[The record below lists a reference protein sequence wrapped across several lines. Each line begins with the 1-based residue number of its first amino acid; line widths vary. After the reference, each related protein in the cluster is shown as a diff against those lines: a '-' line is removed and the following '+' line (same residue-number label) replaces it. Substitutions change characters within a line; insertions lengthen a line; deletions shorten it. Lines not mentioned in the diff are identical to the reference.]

1 MEVSEKQIF
10 NLWDTNGRRS
20 DILNALS
27 IYLNILKEMKDEGD
41 FDQWAA
47 FPDSL
52 TQLSF
57 YQKAI
62 EQSPEVFKKHP
73 QFDAFADELGL
84 DFSEALNKQKISRK
98 TGKKNF

>member
-27 IYLNILKEMKDEGD
+27 IYLNIIKEMKDEGD
-41 FDQWAA
+41 FDRWAA

-62 EQSPEVFKKHP
+62 V
-73 QFDAFADELGL
+73 
-84 DFSEALNKQKISRK
+84 
-98 TGKKNF
+98 